1 MPVTLPD
8 NLPAIEILKKENIFV
23 MTQLRAKE
31 QDIRPLKVLILNL
44 MPIKIAAETDLVR
57 LLSNTPLQIEIE
69 LLKLSTHKS
78 KNTPLEHMEA
88 FYKEFDEVSKGY
100 YDGMIVTGA
109 PVELMDYEEVSYW
122 DEVSALFDWARKHVT
137 STFYI
142 CWAAQAAL
150 YRFYSIPKHTLPE
163 KVFGVFKHTINNKKV
178 PLFRGFDDEFFAPHS
193 RYTEIRRE
201 DIVKH
206 SDLELLSES
215 EESGVYIVSGRGGR
229 EFYVTGHSEYS
240 LYTLHNEYV
249 RDLEKGLEIKVP
261 KHYYKHDDPQLKP
274 ISRWTGHGNLLFN
287 NWINYYLY
295 QETPYLL
302 SQIEKL
308 ESLDLKDQD

>member
-8 NLPAIEILKKENIFV
+8 NLPAIEILEKENIFV

-57 LLSNTPLQIEIE
+57 LLSNTPLQIEVDF
-69 LLKLSTHKS
+69 LKLTTHQS
-78 KNTPLEHMEA
+78 KNTPVEHMEA
-88 FYKEFDEVSKGY
+88 FYKEFSDVSQSN
-100 YDGMIVTGA
+100 YDGLIVTGA
-109 PVELMDYEEVSYW
+109 PVELMDFEEVSYW
-122 DEVSALFDWARKHVT
+122 PEVSAVFNWARNHVT

-150 YRFYSIPKHTLPE
+150 YNSYGVPKYLMNE
-163 KVFGVFKHTINNKKV
+163 KIFGVFKHTINDRTF
-178 PLFRGFDDEFFAPHS
+178 PLFRGFDDEFYAPHS
-193 RYTEIRRE
+193 RHTEIHRE
-201 DIVKH
+201 DIEKH
-206 SDLELLSES
+206 PDLEIVAES
-215 EESGVYIVSGRGGR
+215 DEAGIYIVVGRGGR

-249 RDLEKGLEIKVP
+249 RDLERDLPINIP
-261 KHYYKHDDPQLKP
+261 KHYYKQDNPDLKP

-295 QETPYLL
+295 QETPFDL
-302 SQIEKL
+302 SQIKQL
-308 ESLDLKDQD
+308 GNIKTINK